1 VFLDLKLGLI
11 VLLGAVA
18 LSSGAYFYGRWDG
31 STACDARHE
40 AAALADY
47 QKRTED
53 GNARATVLESEL
65 TASRDFS
72 RALERQVDDEIKE
85 NELYNSCIVPANGVF
100 LVNSALAG
108 KPAR

>member
-1 VFLDLKLGLI
+1 MFLDLKLGLI
-11 VLLGAVA
+11 ALLGVIA

-31 STACDARHE
+31 SAACDARHE

-65 TASRDFS
+65 ATSRDFS
-72 RALERQVDDEIKE
+72 RALERQVDDEIKS
-85 NELYNSCIVPANGVF
+85 NGLYSSCILPANGLF
-100 LVNSALAG
+100 LINSAITG